1 MKRNLLRPAAALS
14 LLWMC
19 ALQAAADADITR
31 YVMINAGFDRNYN
44 HTAAE
49 SGNVA
54 QELNEVPCWTS
65 ELSADYTVSGVYEFG
80 YKGTFN
86 GATVPAAGYN
96 GETGGALA
104 LSTGWSQTFC

>member
-1 MKRNLLRPAAALS
+1 MKINPLRPAAALT

-80 YKGTFN
+80 YNGTFN

-96 GETGGALA
+96 GDAGGALA
-104 LSTGWSQTFC
+104 LSTVWL

>member
-1 MKRNLLRPAAALS
+1 MKKFILRPTAALT

-19 ALQAAADADITR
+19 AMQAAADADITR

-54 QELNEVPCWTS
+54 LELNEAKVRLIDVSRAWS
-65 ELSADYTVSGVYEFG
+65 SSAHS
-80 YKGTFN
+80 
-86 GATVPAAGYN
+86 
-96 GETGGALA
+96 
-104 LSTGWSQTFC
+104 